1 MFRQLASA
9 LSVQNTGLISES
21 VSQANKSDLISR
33 HFAKTPGLVSKIS
46 GQLLFKFVFI
56 FSKSKT

>member
-9 LSVQNTGLISES
+9 VCVQNTGLISES

-33 HFAKTPGLVSKIS
+33 HFTNTPGLVSKIS
-46 GQLLFKFVFI
+46 GQLLFKFVLI